1 MDPARLAKL
10 REVYDLPAD
19 APEADVL
26 AAMGADL
33 PAPPAVVEPPAPAA
47 GTTLPP
53 KVTAPPAAGSDAVL
67 MDPEHLRLLQAQ
79 AARGDEAF
87 RKMREAEC
95 DAVIKAAISEGK
107 FPPAREEHYRLR
119 WATDPDG
126 TEDEIRRLAPN
137 KIPVSAL
144 GYTGVGDET
153 AAEMAYSAMYPGSSN
168 GQVGSRG

>member
-33 PAPPAVVEPPAPAA
+33 PAPPAVVEPVTPAA
-47 GTTLPP
+47 GTLPP
-53 KVTAPPAAGSDAVL
+53 KVTPPAAGSDAVL

-95 DAVIKAAISEGK
+95 DAVIRTAISEGK

-126 TEDEIRRLAPN
+126 TEEEIGRLAKN
-137 KIPVSAL
+137 TIPVSAT

-168 GQVGSRG
+168 GQGASRG